1 MKRLILLLLV
11 AVFLVACGKQKH
23 AAVPRGAT
31 VLVLGDSLSYGTGAA
46 KGEDYPAL
54 LAGTTGWN
62 VINAGLPGDTS
73 EGGLNRLPRLLQEHS
88 PKLLLVELGGNDFLR
103 HIPRQSTA
111 SNLKAILAQS
121 RVHGIPAVL
130 LAVPRPNLLGAAV
143 GSLSDDSIYEEIA
156 SETDTPIIG
165 NVLSDVLAK
174 NSLKSDP
181 IHPNAEGYRQVEA
194 GLRQSLQELGFV
206 K

>member
-1 MKRLILLLLV
+1 
-11 AVFLVACGKQKH
+11 
-23 AAVPRGAT
+23 
-31 VLVLGDSLSYGTGAA
+31 
-46 KGEDYPAL
+46 
-54 LAGTTGWN
+54 
-62 VINAGLPGDTS
+62 
-73 EGGLNRLPRLLQEHS
+73 
-88 PKLLLVELGGNDFLR
+88 
-103 HIPRQSTA
+103 
-111 SNLKAILAQS
+111 
-121 RVHGIPAVL
+121 VHGIPAVL

-156 SETDTPIIG
+156 SETVTPIIG